1 MLITDINDALWSVS
15 SIIHFENEKEETKIH
30 NIVPSKLNRSEV
42 IDYILMTRGDF
53 LQLATV
59 TRMGTKE

>member
-15 SIIHFENEKEETKIH
+15 SIIHFGNEKEETKIH

-59 TRMGTKE
+59 TRTGTKE